1 MGTNP
6 VPGKKITTPY
16 GKPGR
21 LWKTGYHVGADY
33 AAPKGTP
40 IVAVKDGKVLQAKN
54 KTIWGPAYGIAAII
68 DHGNGIRAIY
78 AHMSKVLVKAGEV
91 VKEGQKIGEVG
102 STGNSTGPHLHLET
116 RIAPWRYNN
125 KDVNPDVLL
134 NDGPIKRGP
143 SGAPV
148 AAAKPAAP
156 AKKAPAIASVLAKVP
171 GKGKTPAPTS
181 KDFLALLK
189 HKNLSFKKGNKNSE
203 QAKVAAI
210 LRVKNPENA
219 LSAEIVKAY
228 EKSSDALKVK
238 AFNAALAY
246 TQN

>member
-1 MGTNP
+1 MANP

-33 AAPKGTP
+33 AAPTGTP
-40 IVAVKDGKVLQAKN
+40 ILAVKDGKVLEAKN
-54 KTIWGPAYGIAAII
+54 GTSWGAAYGISVVI

-78 AHMSKVLVKAGEV
+78 AHMSKALVKAGEV

-156 AKKAPAIASVLAKVP
+156 AKKAPVKKKPAK
-171 GKGKTPAPTS
+171 KAPV
-181 KDFLALLK
+181 
-189 HKNLSFKKGNKNSE
+189 KKKPVKKAV
-203 QAKVAAI
+203 AK
-210 LRVKNPENA
+210 KP
-219 LSAEIVKAY
+219 K
-228 EKSSDALKVK
+228 KK
-238 AFNAALAY
+238 
-246 TQN
+246 

>member
-1 MGTNP
+1 MTNP

-33 AAPKGTP
+33 AAPTGTP
-40 IVAVKDGKVLQAKN
+40 ILAVKDGKVLQARN
-54 KTIWGPAYGIAAII
+54 KTSWGPAYGIAAII

-148 AAAKPAAP
+148 KKKP
-156 AKKAPAIASVLAKVP
+156 AKKKPIKKAVAKKPIKKVNHKKIISDLVSKRKQALANKNKVR
-171 GKGKTPAPTS
+171 A
-181 KDFLALLK
+181 
-189 HKNLSFKKGNKNSE
+189 KNLRKKILKARI
-203 QAKVAAI
+203 AKAKDNNNN
-210 LRVKNPENA
+210 LRVRMLQRKLNN
-219 LSAEIVKAY
+219 IK
-228 EKSSDALKVK
+228 
-238 AFNAALAY
+238 
-246 TQN
+246 